1 MKHPTYISGPSRVLG
16 HILAARDRKEEIGK
30 RQESGLPCRSKWNR
44 PRQEPRNI
52 TIRFKVTRRGQNA
65 DAALLR
71 CAGRGNEPGM
81 TKCLIKGGNVNERL
95 PGTGETVLHVAAAT
109 GARDALRLLIQIE
122 GCDFLI
128 RDNCGRLASE
138 VAFVVGNDPAVAR
151 LLRIKERKQAKKQ
164 GVDLLRRT

>member
-1 MKHPTYISGPSRVLG
+1 
-16 HILAARDRKEEIGK
+16 
-30 RQESGLPCRSKWNR
+30 
-44 PRQEPRNI
+44 
-52 TIRFKVTRRGQNA
+52 
-65 DAALLR
+65 
-71 CAGRGNEPGM
+71 M